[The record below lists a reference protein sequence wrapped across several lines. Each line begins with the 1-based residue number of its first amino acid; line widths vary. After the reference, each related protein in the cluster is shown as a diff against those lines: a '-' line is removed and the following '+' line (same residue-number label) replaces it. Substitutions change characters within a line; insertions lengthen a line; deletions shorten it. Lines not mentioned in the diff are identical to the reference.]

1 MPLPLKMPLFVDP
14 SEVITRM
21 QLDPNLSG
29 TLELVTSGIIG
40 AQLHVERIVG
50 GRLVRTT
57 QDDIY
62 FLDSQSFS
70 GMTPGGVYRVELR
83 SGFIREDEPLIVG
96 FSTGRFGD
104 YADIDASLQT
114 VIYPRGYVL
123 LDAGMYADSYVRVQ
137 ATTGFEDGS
146 RPWPV
151 TEDIPVYSNDLTY
164 AVGDKVV
171 FESVVYEMIAQDQ
184 PPVGMKPPTDTAY
197 WKKLYVPMEHLPD
210 AVYEAILAMV
220 PIVLSA
226 SQTTNRSPEAEAQYK
241 MLTDH
246 ANLLLQPFIRTKGFS
261 FRPV

>member
-14 SEVITRM
+14 SEVVTRM
-21 QLDPNLSG
+21 QLDVNLSG
-29 TLELVTSGIIG
+29 TLELVTSGIVG

-50 GRLVRTT
+50 GRLVRMT

-96 FSTGRFGD
+96 FSTGRFGE
-104 YADIDASLQT
+104 YADTDASLQT

-137 ATTGFEDGS
+137 AVTGFEDGS
-146 RPWPV
+146 RPWPPTDV
-151 TEDIPVYSNDLTY
+151 PAYDAGTIY

-171 FESVVYEMIAQDQ
+171 YDALVYEMIAQST
-184 PPVGMKPPTDTAY
+184 PPVPGWVPTDTAY
-197 WKKLYVPMEHLPD
+197 WKKAYVPMEPLPD

-226 SQTTNRSPEAEAQYK
+226 SQTTNRSKDAEAQYK

-261 FRPV
+261 FRPI

>member
-21 QLDPNLSG
+21 QLDVNLSG

-50 GRLVRTT
+50 GRLVRTV
-57 QDDIY
+57 QDDIF

-70 GMTPGGVYRVELR
+70 GMSPGGVYRVELR
-83 SGFIREDEPLIVG
+83 SGFIREDEPLVVG

-104 YADIDASLQT
+104 YTDIDASLQT
-114 VIYPRGYVL
+114 VIHPRGYIL
-123 LDAGMYADSYVRVQ
+123 LDAGMYADAYIRVQ
-137 ATTGFEDGS
+137 AVTGFEDGS

-151 TEDIPVYSNDLTY
+151 DGIPDYDPATIY

-171 FESVVYEMIAQDQ
+171 YSAAVYEMIAQET
-184 PPVGMKPPTDTAY
+184 PPVAGKLPTDTAY
-197 WKKLYVPMEHLPD
+197 WKKSYVPMEPLPD

-226 SQTTNRSPEAEAQYK
+226 SQTSNRSKEAEQQYK